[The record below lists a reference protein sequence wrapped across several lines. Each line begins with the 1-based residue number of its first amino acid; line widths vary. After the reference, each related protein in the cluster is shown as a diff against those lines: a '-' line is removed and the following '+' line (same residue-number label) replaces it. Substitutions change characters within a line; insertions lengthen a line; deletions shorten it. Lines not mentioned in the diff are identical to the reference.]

1 MKSHLAKFAVLAL
14 AVITVASASLAQGG
28 QPPAP
33 TAPTTPAEG
42 KAESLRNFSD
52 AADKIIRLA
61 EAMPADKYT
70 WRPGEGVRSV
80 SEVFLHVAHGCYNI
94 PRRFGTALPA
104 GVTVAQGFDKQTAEK
119 EKVLEVLK
127 AAVAHAK
134 AAYGNVAEAD
144 LDKTAPWFGGR
155 AASFREIMFFL
166 ASHTHEHLGQSIAY
180 ARMAGITPPWT
191 EEAQQRQRQQ
201 PAKNPGN

>member
-1 MKSHLAKFAVLAL
+1 MKSNGSKFAVLAL
-14 AVITVASASLAQGG
+14 AVAVLACASFAQGG
-28 QPPAP
+28 QAPAP

-61 EAMPADKYT
+61 EAVPADKYT

-80 SEVFLHVAHGCYNI
+80 SEVFLHVAGGCYNI
-94 PRRFGTALPA
+94 PRRFGAALPA
-104 GVTVAQGFDKQTAEK
+104 GIQVGQGFDKQTAEK
-119 EKVLEVLK
+119 EKVLEILR

-134 AAYGNVAEAD
+134 GAYLNVAEAD
-144 LDKTAPWFGGR
+144 LDKTAPWLGGR

-180 ARMAGITPPWT
+180 ARMAGVTPPWT
-191 EEAQQRQRQQ
+191 EEAQQRQAQ
-201 PAKNPGN
+201 PAKRPGN